1 MDYMDP
7 MSSVLKKADK
17 LDLSLSPV
25 NIGLTSTMHN
35 LCSHENL

>member
-17 LDLSLSPV
+17 LDLSLS
-25 NIGLTSTMHN
+25 LFEKKLMHYK
-35 LCSHENL
+35 LDIVYMV